1 MRQAQK
7 DINSYYIIGYYSAN
21 EARDGKF
28 RRVEVKLRDP
38 QVAVKLEHRR
48 GYYADKVFAKFNASD
63 KERQLQDALMLGDPV
78 SELPLAIE
86 VDYFR
91 IGKDRYFVP
100 VSVKI
105 PGSVINL
112 AKKGTRES
120 VELDFIGQIRD
131 KSGRL
136 ITAIRDGITAKLDE
150 VSASQL
156 GRRAFQYD
164 TGVTLAPG
172 EYNLRFLARE
182 NLGGKMGTF
191 ETNFTV
197 PDLSR
202 ETKTLR
208 LSSTVWSS
216 QRERLS
222 AAVGSA
228 DSNKKE
234 LANHPLIQNGEKL
247 VPSVTHVFRK
257 DQNLYVYMEIYD
269 PATEPETKSP
279 KVSAELELL
288 QGARKAFASSP
299 IEVTQLVPNRPN
311 VLPLQFQVPLSKLSG
326 GTFTAQVNIVDD
338 LGGKFA
344 FPRGTILI
352 VP

>member
-1 MRQAQK
+1 
-7 DINSYYIIGYYSAN
+7 
-21 EARDGKF
+21 
-28 RRVEVKLRDP
+28 
-38 QVAVKLEHRR
+38 
-48 GYYADKVFAKFNASD
+48 
-63 KERQLQDALMLGDPV
+63 RQLQDALMLGDPG

-120 VELDFIGQIRD
+120 MELEFIGQIPD
-131 KSGRL
+131 KIGQL
-136 ITAIRDGITAKLDE
+136 ITSIRDGIKAKLDE

-156 GRRAFQYD
+156 GGWGFQYD

-172 EYNLRFLARE
+172 GYNLRFLARE

-222 AAVGSA
+222 A
-228 DSNKKE
+228 
-234 LANHPLIQNGEKL
+234 
-247 VPSVTHVFRK
+247 
-257 DQNLYVYMEIYD
+257 
-269 PATEPETKSP
+269 
-279 KVSAELELL
+279 
-288 QGARKAFASSP
+288 
-299 IEVTQLVPNRPN
+299 
-311 VLPLQFQVPLSKLSG
+311 
-326 GTFTAQVNIVDD
+326 
-338 LGGKFA
+338 
-344 FPRGTILI
+344 
-352 VP
+352 